1 MAMEEQRHEKNGV
14 QSVLEG
20 LKQNDTLTRDQCKN
34 FLNEFLDL
42 AEVLHGIVTETDR
55 FDGMVDWLAAKNYT
69 ASHAWAAVAYLEYGD
84 RSKRGARAPI
94 TSTDLMPTREMVQT
108 ISTSARVISLQAHE
122 RILREALD
130 QAARQAAQQG
140 LQKSTPSTDSY
151 DHTEDLR
158 TILYLKA
165 ENADFREQHRKDQE
179 EILSLRQRLR
189 ECKQHMTQVTE
200 QQNT

>member
-1 MAMEEQRHEKNGV
+1 MAH
-14 QSVLEG
+14 
-20 LKQNDTLTRDQCKN
+20 
-34 FLNEFLDL
+34 
-42 AEVLHGIVTETDR
+42 
-55 FDGMVDWLAAKNYT
+55 
-69 ASHAWAAVAYLEYGD
+69 LEYGD

-130 QAARQAAQQG
+130 QASRQAATKG

-165 ENADFREQHRKDQE
+165 ENADFRELHRKDQE
-179 EILSLRQRLR
+179 QIMSLRQRLR
-189 ECKQHMTQVTE
+189 ELKQPTTHETE